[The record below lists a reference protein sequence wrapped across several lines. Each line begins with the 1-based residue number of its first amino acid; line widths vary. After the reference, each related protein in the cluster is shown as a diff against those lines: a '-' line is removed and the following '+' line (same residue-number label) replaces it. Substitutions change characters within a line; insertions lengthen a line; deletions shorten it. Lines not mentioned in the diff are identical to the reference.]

1 MSLFSSMK
9 KVLLLSAFIF
19 LALGSSC
26 RWVGLAHQALT
37 YRTTAVG
44 EAANVVANGAF
55 AYATL
60 AEEGLAVVDASTGRR
75 VAVVPPP
82 PGSGSIDDVALADGL
97 LFALDA
103 RKPGALSVFRLQDPE
118 RPALASGPAAVDVG
132 PFSGVSAAAGRVIV
146 SGGTSL
152 LSLRAYDAEGN
163 LGELSA
169 TADLGRG
176 QPDVLL
182 SPDGKTAYVSTH
194 YTGPNFGLRTLDIGL
209 NSLSPSGN
217 LPLDGAGF
225 TPGGAKPANFPIEA
239 ALSGPTLWI
248 AYDGGLAA
256 VDVSNAAS
264 PKLLNSLALE
274 LEAVNVDAEGG
285 LAAAVGAKP
294 SPKLV
299 WVDIADPRSPRLLR
313 TVDLPAGSYP
323 TGVALSGGRAVV
335 AAHGAGVLI
344 VDR

>member
-1 MSLFSSMK
+1 MK
-9 KVLLLSAFIF
+9 KVVLLSVGIL
-19 LALGSSC
+19 LALGTSC
-26 RWVGLAHQALT
+26 RWVKLAHQALI

-103 RKPGALSVFRLQDPE
+103 RKPGALSVFRLENPE
-118 RPALASGPAAVDVG
+118 MPALVSGPVAVDVG
-132 PFSGVSAAAGRVIV
+132 PFSGVSAATERVIV

-152 LSLRAYDAEGN
+152 LSLRSYDAQGK
-163 LGELSA
+163 LGHISA
-169 TADLGRG
+169 TSDLGRG
-176 QPDVLL
+176 QPDVLI
-182 SPDGKTAYVSTH
+182 SPDGTHAYVSTH
-194 YTGPNFGLRTLDIGL
+194 YQGPDFGLRTLDIGL
-209 NSLSPSGN
+209 NSLTPSGD
-217 LPLDGAGF
+217 LPIDGAGF
-225 TPGGAKPANFPIEA
+225 TPGGAKPANFPIEG
-239 ALSGPTLWI
+239 ALSGSTLWI

-256 VDVSNAAS
+256 IDVSDPSS
-264 PKLLNSLALE
+264 PRRIGSLDLK

-285 LAAAVGAKP
+285 MAAVVGAKP

-299 WVDIADPRSPRLLR
+299 WVDIADPRSPKILR
-313 TVDLPAGSYP
+313 TVELPAGTYP
-323 TGVALSGGRAVV
+323 TGVALAGGRAVV
-335 AAHGAGVLI
+335 AAHGAEVLI